1 MGRVMAG
8 LTVGLGT
15 SQTLKTSCIILIKL
29 FLRRAAQIFI
39 ERIETPMKFEKIEVK
54 KWNT

>member
-54 KWNT
+54 KWVT